1 MIKQKTSKEIAEEI
15 NWYESHLEATN
26 EAIAE
31 TVKYLENLA
40 AQKTNTQIFSSISK
54 DKKCITNF

>member
-40 AQKTNTQIFSSISK
+40 AQKNEYTNILINLK
-54 DKKCITNF
+54 G